1 MLLAS
6 SAIAECKNTS
16 IRTIFGKEP
25 IASKLYEAAKK
36 TDNGAWKDGSFESEE
51 FYFLGKAIVNL
62 NALFVTYINTSWG
75 ASTCRGTQRLMFFN
89 KDFVEVAQ
97 YYGVAKPNLKNST
110 LIFPVGE
117 LGPSSVNIANG
128 LPKYLNDGD
137 DHIEIS
143 RKSPNNAVK

>member
-1 MLLAS
+1 LFS
-6 SAIAECKNTS
+6 NSVFAECKNTS

-36 TDNGAWKDGSFESEE
+36 TKNGAWKEGSFESEE
-51 FYFLGKAIVNL
+51 FHYLGKSVVNL
-62 NALFVTYINTSWG
+62 NTLFVTYIDTSWG
-75 ASTCRGTQRLMFFN
+75 TSTCRGTQRLMFFN
-89 KDFVEVAQ
+89 KDFIEVAQ

-117 LGPSSVNIANG
+117 LGSSSVNIASG

-143 RKSPNNAVK
+143 RKSPNKALK